1 MKKMLRIVD
10 FCHGREPARIFER
23 TIGENGENDQ
33 FKLGCCASLRSIM
46 SFLFPSCCGFCN
58 QSVQSSS
65 ETSCKTS
72 TVTGTIFGQ
81 RKGHVNFC
89 IQEDPRSPPLL
100 LLEFSTPTPRLAKEM
115 QADQL
120 RIVLECEKTKENSGS
135 PLFSEP
141 MWGMFCNGRRVG
153 FAIKKHSLNSPD
165 QNAIELMQSISTGAG
180 IVPVMEGSSHEE
192 DLVYM
197 RAHYERVVSSVDS
210 QAFHMISPDCTS
222 NQEFSIFF
230 VRN

>member
-1 MKKMLRIVD
+1 MLRFID
-10 FCHGREPARIFER
+10 FRHGRGPTRIFER
-23 TIGENGENDQ
+23 TVCENGEKDQ

-46 SFLFPSCCGFCN
+46 AFLIPSCCGYSCG
-58 QSVQSSS
+58 QSMQSSS
-65 ETSCKTS
+65 ETSSKTS

-135 PLFSEP
+135 ALFSEP

-153 FAIKKHSLNSPD
+153 FAIKKQSLNSPD
-165 QNAIELMQSISTGAG
+165 QNAIELMKSISTGAG
-180 IVPVMEGSSHEE
+180 IVPVVEGSSHEE

-210 QAFHMISPDCTS
+210 QAFHMINPDCS
-222 NQEFSIFF
+222 YNQEFSIFF
-230 VRN
+230 LRN